1 MSMNHQTGAPASR
14 SKEFITLTSP
24 DKKLRATILTR
35 RWGNQVRLRFYFS
48 LQGRMSLVDAI
59 DALPYVS
66 VLRAAD
72 IDTDRSLLLLELTDG
87 ECFGLSRLADDLR
100 ELLFSNP
107 S

>member
-24 DKKLRATILTR
+24 DKKLRVTILTR

-66 VLRAAD
+66 VLSAAD
-72 IDTDRSLLLLELTDG
+72 IDTDRSLLLLEPTDG
-87 ECFGLSRLADDLR
+87 ECFVLSRLADDLR

>member
-1 MSMNHQTGAPASR
+1 
-14 SKEFITLTSP
+14 
-24 DKKLRATILTR
+24 
-35 RWGNQVRLRFYFS
+35 
-48 LQGRMSLVDAI
+48 MSLVDAI

-72 IDTDRSLLLLELTDG
+72 IDTDRSLLLLEPTDG
-87 ECFGLSRLADDLR
+87 ECFVLSRLADDLR

>member
-1 MSMNHQTGAPASR
+1 
-14 SKEFITLTSP
+14 
-24 DKKLRATILTR
+24 
-35 RWGNQVRLRFYFS
+35 
-48 LQGRMSLVDAI
+48 MSLVDAI

-66 VLRAAD
+66 VLRASD
-72 IDTDRSLLLLELTDG
+72 IDTDRSLLLLKLTDG